1 MEAAASGTASL
12 PYPAPGAASVART
25 RLGAALA
32 SAMVLAGL
40 ITGLV
45 IGLRPPPADRRPT
58 ALATIT
64 LAPATPRPEPT
75 PARIPPVHRPDRP
88 PAPREAPAP
97 PAARSQAL
105 PAAAPPPPVVLVVPA
120 IPAAR
125 LAGAGAEADNGAAAA
140 GPGSGAGGA
149 GAGRGGGGTGGAG
162 TGAAPAI
169 RARQLRGHLSPR
181 DVPDGLIPA
190 GGSVTVGVRFTVTP
204 AGRASACRVIRS
216 SGTAAIDALPC
227 PLLEAR
233 YRFRPARDRTGQ
245 PTSEIIE
252 ETHTWFEP
260 DQQRD
265 P

>member
-1 MEAAASGTASL
+1 M
-12 PYPAPGAASVART
+12 
-25 RLGAALA
+25 
-32 SAMVLAGL
+32 LAGL
-40 ITGLV
+40 IAGLV
-45 IGLRPPPADRRPT
+45 IGLRPPPADRRPP

-64 LAPATPRPEPT
+64 LAAPAPRPAPT
-75 PARIPPVHRPDRP
+75 PVRLARTRRPDRP

-97 PAARSQAL
+97 PAARSRAL
-105 PAAAPPPPVVLVVPA
+105 PLAVPPPPVVLVVPV

-125 LAGAGAEADNGAAAA
+125 LAGAGAEADNGAASA

-162 TGAAPAI
+162 TGEQPAV
-169 RARQLRGHLSPR
+169 RARQVRGHLSPR
-181 DVPDGLIPA
+181 DVPDGLIPP

-204 AGRASACRVIRS
+204 AGRASACRVIHS
-216 SGTAAIDALPC
+216 SGTAAIDAVPC

-260 DQQRD
+260 DRQGG